1 MSVYESCL
9 KNNEVLLSKAAAGDK
24 DAQNLLVE
32 QNTGLVHS
40 VVKRFIGRGYEAEDL
55 FQIGCIGLIKA
66 VQKFDLGFGVRFSTY
81 AVPLI
86 LGEIKRFLR
95 DDGIIKVSRSLKET
109 AGRAGALRAELSQK
123 TGREPTVGELAE
135 AMGIS
140 PAELSAAL
148 DATCPPESIYATCDD
163 GTGELPAL
171 AERLESKDSPET
183 ETINRLTL
191 HGLLEELEGRDRT
204 ILFLRYYKEKTQT
217 EIAARLGISQVQ
229 VSRIEKR
236 ILAELRK
243 KLE

>member
-1 MSVYESCL
+1 MNVYEPCL
-9 KNNEVLLSKAAAGDK
+9 KSNEALLTKAAAGDK
-24 DAQNLLVE
+24 DAQTLLVE

-40 VVKRFIGRGYEAEDL
+40 VVKRFTNRGYELDDL

-66 VQKFDLGFGVRFSTY
+66 VQRFDLQFGVQFSTY

-95 DDGIIKVSRSLKET
+95 DDGMIKVSRSLKET
-109 AGRAGALRAELSQK
+109 ATRASNLRAELSQK
-123 TGREPTVGELAE
+123 TGREPTIGELAGE
-135 AMGIS
+135 MGIS

-148 DATCPPESIYATCDD
+148 DATRPTESIYASCDD
-163 GTGELPAL
+163 GMGELPTL

-183 ETINRLTL
+183 ETVNRLTL
-191 HGLLEELEGRDRT
+191 HRLLEDLEGRDRT
-204 ILFLRYYKEKTQT
+204 ILYLRYYKEKTQT

-236 ILAELRK
+236 ILSELRK